1 LIEELFC
8 RVIVEVNALIGA
20 ADHHHDHVGLLV
32 EKMSICDWRLEQVLV
47 PLYPVLEIKRCAPRH
62 KSTPVVYWI
71 EE

>member
-1 LIEELFC
+1 LIEKFFC
-8 RVIVEVNALIGA
+8 RIIVEVNALIGA

-47 PLYPVLEIKRCAPRH
+47 PLYPVPEIKRCALRH
-62 KSTPVVYWI
+62 KSASVICWI